1 MEASCIVV
9 YQFYLNPSATM
20 DGSILYSS
28 LSVLFLS
35 ALSSSDFIE
44 ILMIWFNFSLWQI
57 TVSLI
62 FQFLWIKNILGCYK
76 NILGCYKNILGCYK
90 NTSLHI
96 TFFLTLL
103 LKIWTL
109 WIAFLKIILLYFSH
123 IFLIFLIFFLMCSSF
138 SSYFSHICLIFLLYS
153 SCFPHFL
160 HIFFIFL
167 IFFHIFL
174 KL

>member
-62 FQFLWIKNILGCYK
+62 FQFLWI
-76 NILGCYKNILGCYK
+76 KNILGCYK